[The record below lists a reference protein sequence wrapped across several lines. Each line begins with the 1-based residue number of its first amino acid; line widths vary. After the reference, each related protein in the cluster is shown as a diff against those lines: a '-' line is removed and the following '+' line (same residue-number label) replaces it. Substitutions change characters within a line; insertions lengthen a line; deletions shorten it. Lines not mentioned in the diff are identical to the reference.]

1 MKKALPTLSVR
12 SIGVSGRSV
21 TGIVPLMGRF
31 ESTLERDLMELV
43 RFDRRVS
50 SFLPQP
56 VRIEYKGD
64 AGEERSYTPDGLI
77 TFQESASSPPPIL
90 YEVKYRANFRE
101 QWRNLLPKFRAAK
114 SYCAERGWRFEVYTE
129 REIRTPY
136 LDNVKFLWPFRSR
149 EPGPLQRAQ
158 VVGVFESYNLISV
171 GNLLGMLA
179 PDPKQR
185 GELIPVLWNLI
196 AKGVVCCDLN
206 IPLSMT
212 SELHRFDSAN
222 SVVSCAVFLAKPR
235 KRVFT

>member
-1 MKKALPTLSVR
+1 MKIALPTLPVR

-56 VRIEYKGD
+56 VKIEYKGD
-64 AGEERSYTPDGLI
+64 TGEDRSYTPDGLI
-77 TFQESASSPPPIL
+77 TFQESASSQEPIL

-114 SYCAERGWRFEVYTE
+114 SYCAQRGWRFEVYTE

-136 LDNVKFLWPFRSR
+136 LDNVKFLWPFLNR
-149 EPGPLQRAQ
+149 EPSPLQRAQ
-158 VVGVFESYNLISV
+158 VVGVFESCSFISV
-171 GNLLGMLA
+171 SNLLGMLA

-185 GELIPVLWNLI
+185 GELIPVLWHLI
-196 AKGVVCCDLN
+196 ANGAVCCDLN

-212 SELHRFDSAN
+212 TVLSIGE
-222 SVVSCAVFLAKPR
+222 VVG
-235 KRVFT
+235 